1 MSGTLIGTTQA
12 AEFRR
17 RLELL
22 AAELSAELQQRR
34 GELAAEHA
42 ATSNTFVAGSEG
54 AAVATDD
61 DRALALMRH
70 EAQEL
75 AEVRN
80 ALARL
85 DAGTYGFCSRC
96 GDPIGEPRL
105 AALPTA
111 RLCLACQSAAEHP
124 APRS

>member
-1 MSGTLIGTTQA
+1 MSGTLLSAAQS

-17 RLELL
+17 RLEAL
-22 AAELSAELQQRR
+22 AAELDAELRQRR

-54 AAVATDD
+54 AVVATDD

-70 EAQEL
+70 EAHEL
-75 AEVRN
+75 AEVRD

-111 RLCLACQSAAEHP
+111 KLCLACQSAAEHP
-124 APRS
+124 AAR